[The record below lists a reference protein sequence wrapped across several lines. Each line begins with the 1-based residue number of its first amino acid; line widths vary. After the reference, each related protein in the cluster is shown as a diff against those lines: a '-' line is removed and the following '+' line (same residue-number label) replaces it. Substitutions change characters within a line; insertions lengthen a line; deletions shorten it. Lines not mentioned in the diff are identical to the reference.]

1 MATLP
6 SSAKQFEKEEKH
18 LHTKILTL
26 PVLLPKSPLSF
37 SLHQAF
43 ADALFSINAHNRS
56 FLSVR
61 PIMKRIATLALV
73 GATLFAGQ
81 QKVAAQ
87 DVHFTQFNASPL
99 LINPAF
105 TGAHDGQYRATA
117 IYRDQ
122 WRSIVGDAAFKTV
135 GASIDAPIVRD
146 LSIDDYL
153 AAGLQFY
160 NDRAGDGNLANN
172 SILGSIAYHK
182 FLGTRQDKVLSVG
195 LQGGY
200 TQKSIDLSKLYFGDE
215 FRDGTFAQ
223 GTTLEQFAG
232 NNTNYFT
239 INAGVNYSMAFGEN
253 FGITLGAGAN
263 NLSQPSESIL
273 RQENAEVGLGRRYT
287 GQAGAIWYATER
299 FSVRPAALFQS
310 QSTASELV
318 AGSEFNYIV
327 GNSEFRNYATA
338 VFAGA
343 WHRFDDAIMA
353 TVGVEF
359 KGFRIGASYD
369 YNISDLDGATNG
381 NGGFEISLRYIAAD
395 PLDFARRLIYPC
407 ARF

>member
-1 MATLP
+1 
-6 SSAKQFEKEEKH
+6 
-18 LHTKILTL
+18 
-26 PVLLPKSPLSF
+26 
-37 SLHQAF
+37 
-43 ADALFSINAHNRS
+43 
-56 FLSVR
+56 
-61 PIMKRIATLALV
+61 MKRIVTTALL
-73 GATLFAGQ
+73 GATLLAGQ
-81 QKVAAQ
+81 QNAAAQ

-105 TGAHDGQYRATA
+105 TGAHDGQYRAAA

-135 GASIDAPIVRD
+135 GASIDAPIIRD

-153 AAGLQFY
+153 AAGVQFY

-172 SILGSIAYHK
+172 SILGSVAYHK
-182 FLGTRQDKVLSVG
+182 FLGSRQDKVLSVG

-223 GTTLEQFAG
+223 GTSAEYPGLG
-232 NNTNYFT
+232 NKVDYFT

-263 NLSQPSESIL
+263 NLSQPDESL
-273 RQENAEVGLGRRYT
+273 QERQNAEVGLGRRYT
-287 GQAGAIWYATER
+287 GQAGAIWYTTER
-299 FSVRPAALFQS
+299 FSIRPAVLYQS
-310 QSTASELV
+310 QSTASEIV

-327 GNSEFRNYATA
+327 GNTEFRNYATA
-338 VFAGA
+338 VFAGV